1 MFSYVMVFL
10 FNNYRIDYFVHWL
23 SILKIYNFNAMKKI
37 FLFVCIALLTVNGY
51 SQNKKVGAKKPATNA
66 AFPKLDNLAVEVK
79 NGNFQVTISEK
90 GKSGDAMIVKAVDA
104 SFKPTGCKLSSFMA
118 SGVKLYLFTWTELSQ
133 IKSGNKTED
142 KTTIYSVIY
151 EITSKKQV
159 YSNYQLTNHITE
171 KVFLGGTAASETQ
184 EKMRREG
191 FEFVLNPDGSVTQK
205 NKTQQTT
212 YVYDKDKMEF
222 KKK

>member
-1 MFSYVMVFL
+1 
-10 FNNYRIDYFVHWL
+10 
-23 SILKIYNFNAMKKI
+23 MKKI
-37 FLFVCIALLTVNGY
+37 ILFVCFALLSFNGF
-51 SQNKKVGAKKPATNA
+51 SQKKKTTTTSAL
-66 AFPKLDNLAVEVK
+66 PKIDNLQVEIK
-79 NGNFQVTISEK
+79 NENFQVTISEK
-90 GKSGDAMIVKAVDA
+90 GKTNDAMIVKAVDA
-104 SFKPTGCKLSSFMA
+104 AFAPKDCKLSSFTA
-118 SGVKLYLFTWTELSQ
+118 SGVKLYLLTWTELST
-133 IKSGNKTED
+133 IKSPKKTED

-171 KVFLGGTAASETQ
+171 IVSLGGTGASETQ

-191 FEFVLNPDGSVTQK
+191 FEFVLNPDGSITQK